1 MMPVGTPPNAIVC
14 ASGYVTLPQMAK
26 VGFWL
31 NIALAF
37 VITAVA
43 GALMGFVFA

>member
-1 MMPVGTPPNAIVC
+1 MLPVGTPPNAIVY
-14 ASGYVTLPQMAK
+14 ASGYDTLPQMAK

-31 NIALAF
+31 NIALSI

-43 GALMGFVFA
+43 GALMNVVFG